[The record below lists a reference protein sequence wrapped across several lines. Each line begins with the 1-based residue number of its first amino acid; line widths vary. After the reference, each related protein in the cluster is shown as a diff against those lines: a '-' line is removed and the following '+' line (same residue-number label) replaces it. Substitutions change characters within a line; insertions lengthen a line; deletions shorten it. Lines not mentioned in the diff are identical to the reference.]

1 MIDKKVDN
9 PPEARAA
16 LMASNATVAD
26 VSSLRGD
33 TAALLHLFF
42 PQVYDCSSWMP
53 RFLGRRLRRAICARR
68 DGNTPSPFAL
78 AEGTRAVRAGWTRAT
93 ALQASNRTALR
104 EILGSGLQT
113 SLRRLALDHDKDTH
127 IQVLVVALKRTPLGY
142 THMTLF
148 LRVSHLREYTAMR
161 ALVAGDL
168 LCSLGAKV
176 QRSWGTTQLHISTP
190 DVLLETF
197 EPQHATVVDSFSLT
211 TMDAERM
218 LRVLDIFA
226 PSPRASS
233 SSSSLWGG
241 GALDADAADPSESL
255 LELLFPGRFSK
266 HRTLLFRRPFYKL
279 AKDADNNRLERAQ
292 QLVDDYFRWKGPE
305 APGCNLRQWV
315 DMQAR
320 MPGLLQL
327 SVIAVRYSHFNLIG
341 KSHVSLF
348 FSLRGQNDLKEA
360 CSVGAELTEKPAVIP
375 GGPPSRSLL
384 VHSPDRKLKG
394 ASSWLLRRLVQG
406 KYRVENARV
415 FAAFDVDHR
424 DTDSLLALLPER
436 SPTTDGGGTELHLR
450 ARSLSLLEEG
460 GGGDVSLFE
469 NREAPPVTTS
479 DDEESSL
486 EQKEEEETTTLSQTH
501 HQHGHHQRPS
511 RHAMVRMLTS
521 DPDDFESE
529 VNYHDAVDSPSTRL
543 QREKAVGR
551 AAKEANRKKRVSFDI

>member
-1 MIDKKVDN
+1 
-9 PPEARAA
+9 
-16 LMASNATVAD
+16 MASSAPD
-26 VSSLRGD
+26 ISSLRGD

-42 PQVYDCSSWMP
+42 PEVYVCSSWLP

-68 DGNTPSPFAL
+68 DGNTASPFAL
-78 AEGTRAVRAGWTRAT
+78 EAGTRTVRAEWTRAIAQQT
-93 ALQASNRTALR
+93 TNHTELR

-127 IQVLVVALKRTPLGY
+127 IQVMVVALKRTPLGY

-148 LRVSHLREYTAMR
+148 LRVSHLREYTKMR

-176 QRSWGTTQLHISTP
+176 QRTWGTTQLHISTP
-190 DVLLETF
+190 DVLLEAF

-211 TMDAERM
+211 PMDAERM

-226 PSPRASS
+226 PPPRVASS
-233 SSSSLWGG
+233 SSFFFLRGG
-241 GALDADAADPSESL
+241 DALDANAEDPSESL
-255 LELLFPGRFSK
+255 LGLLFPGRFSK
-266 HRTLLFRRPFYKL
+266 HRTLLLRRPFYKL
-279 AKDADNNRLERAQ
+279 ANDVDDGRLERAQ
-292 QLVDDYFRWKGPE
+292 QLVDDYFRRKGGE

-341 KSHVSLF
+341 RSHVSLF
-348 FSLRGQNDLKEA
+348 FSLRGQNHFKDA
-360 CSVGAELTEKPAVIP
+360 CTMGAELIEKPAVIP

-384 VHSPDRKLKG
+384 VHSPDRKLKD

-406 KYRVENARV
+406 RYRAENARV
-415 FAAFDVDHR
+415 FAAFDVDHH

-436 SPTTDGGGTELHLR
+436 SPTANGGETELHLP
-450 ARSLSLLEEG
+450 ARSSPPLLEEG
-460 GGGDVSLFE
+460 DASRVEYHES
-469 NREAPPVTTS
+469 PVTTS
-479 DDEESSL
+479 DDEESSSP
-486 EQKEEEETTTLSQTH
+486 EQEETTSLSQTH
-501 HQHGHHQRPS
+501 RQRHQHQRPS
-511 RHAMVRMLTS
+511 HHAMVRMLTS

-529 VNYHDAVDSPSTRL
+529 VYHNMVDSPSTHP
-543 QREKAVGR
+543 QRE
-551 AAKEANRKKRVSFDI
+551 EANRKKRVSFDV